1 MGRMEVARVRGA
13 TTAAEKRLASVYLS
27 YMSRDAT
34 LRELYAA
41 ADEVLEE
48 RREEV
53 SHAARSKVI
62 NEVSAKRGREKHV

>member
-1 MGRMEVARVRGA
+1 MGRMEVARVRG
-13 TTAAEKRLASVYLS
+13 TTAAEKRLASVYLN

-48 RREEV
+48 RGELLT
-53 SHAARSKVI
+53 HAARSKVI
-62 NEVSAKRGREKHV
+62 NEIASERGRKSAM